1 MAKPNME
8 HNRIEEEIEN
18 AIQWSKPIPV
28 EQFNDL
34 AFMNRNL
41 DDEEPSFGGHGTLE
55 TLQVTKLLEGAGI
68 TCCIVGISALIY
80 YGAARGRRV
89 SSE

>member
-1 MAKPNME
+1 ME
-8 HNRIEEEIEN
+8 YNTMEEEKQD

-28 EQFNDL
+28 EQFNDP

-41 DDEEPSFGGHGTLE
+41 HDEEPSFGGHGTLE
-55 TLQVTKLLEGAGI
+55 ILQVTKLLEGAGI

-80 YGAARGRRV
+80 YGAGRVRRV
-89 SSE
+89 SSK

>member
-1 MAKPNME
+1 ME
-8 HNRIEEEIEN
+8 HRTIEEEN
-18 AIQWSKPIPV
+18 QDAIQWSNPIPV
-28 EQFNDL
+28 EQFNDP

-55 TLQVTKLLEGAGI
+55 TLQVTKSLEGAGI
-68 TCCIVGISALIY
+68 TCCIVAISALIY